1 MSEIKRTSTQ
11 AAQNATTRYSN
22 DVVHRN
28 MDISS
33 TSGKFIIKRHNIP
46 HAKFLNLYH
55 IPKM

>member
-1 MSEIKRTSTQ
+1 MSAVRDTSTQ
-11 AAQNATTRYSN
+11 AVQNATNKYSN
-22 DVVHRN
+22 DVIHKN

-33 TSGKFIIKRHNIP
+33 NSGKFIIKRHNIP